1 MESSFFKSNLI
12 NKEEAIKASTEYFDG
27 DELAANIFIEKY
39 ALRDKEGNLLESN
52 PSMMFRRIAKEFA
65 RIEKN
70 KFKNP
75 LTEDQIFE
83 LMDHFKYIVPAGSPL
98 FGIGNDFQ
106 IISLSNCFFCEIPED
121 SYSSILKVDE
131 QFVNICKRR
140 GGVGVSLDKLRPEG
154 SQTNNAAKTSS
165 GIIPFLERYSNTIRE
180 VAQFGRRGAGIAIL
194 SCHHP
199 QILDFANIKNDAK
212 KVTGLNISIKL
223 SSEFME
229 AVEKNTEYELRFPI
243 DYKERNIEPIVSK
256 MIKAR
261 EVWDTIIKSAHN
273 RGEPGLLMWD
283 NITRETP
290 ADCYE
295 EFASKGCNPCS
306 ELNLSVLDSCRLISE
321 NLFSFVE
328 NPFTSKAKFNYE
340 KLYEVTMIAQR
351 LMDDLVDLE
360 SEKIQKIIDKVK
372 KDPESMKIKRDEI
385 ELWETIKKN
394 NDEGRRTG
402 LGFMGLA
409 DVFAALGITYG
420 DDNSIRK
427 AEKIAKTIKLAAY
440 RSSVDMAKELG
451 AFKCYDAKKE
461 ENHPFIKRIAKEDEE
476 LYNEMVKYG
485 RRNVSLL
492 TVPPTGSIS
501 IEAGVSSGI
510 EPLFAISHTRR
521 KKIND
526 NSKKVD
532 FTDQS
537 GDTWQEFKVFH
548 SRVKH
553 WMEVTGEKDIEK
565 SPWFGACANDIN
577 WVNRVKLQGVIQ
589 KHICHSISSTINLP
603 KDVSIESVAK
613 IYEAAWKEGLKGITV
628 YRDGCRSGVLVKNE
642 DECISRE
649 APKRPKELA
658 CDVFYTKVSKKLDKV
673 RFFEYIVFIGLLDG
687 QPYELFAIE
696 GSNGKKTTTGKII
709 KHSKGNYEA
718 ILEDGHIIKDL
729 TKDTSENEDS
739 LTRMISTSLRHRVP
753 IQFIVEQL
761 QKIEG
766 DLFGFSKCIARAL
779 KKFIKE
785 GVISS
790 ESCKNCGTKLVFEAG
805 CYTCKSCGESK
816 CN

>member
-1 MESSFFKSNLI
+1 MNQYTF
-12 NKEEAIKASTEYFDG
+12 EEAYNQTISYFNG
-27 DELAANIFIEKY
+27 DELATNIFIEKY
-39 ALRDKEGNLLESN
+39 ALRDKDGNLLENN
-52 PSMMFRRIAKEFA
+52 PTMMFRRIAKEFA

-75 LTEDQIFE
+75 LTEDQLFD
-83 LMDHFKYIVPAGSPL
+83 LLDHFKYIIPAGSPL
-98 FGIGNDFQ
+98 FGIGNNFQ
-106 IISLSNCFFCEIPED
+106 TISLSNCFFCEIPED

-140 GGVGVSLDKLRPEG
+140 GGVGICLDKLRPEG
-154 SQTNNAAKTSS
+154 TKTNNAAKTSS

-194 SCHHP
+194 SIHHP
-199 QILDFANIKNDAK
+199 QIIDFATVKNDDK

-223 SSEFME
+223 TNEFMN
-229 AVEKNTEYELRFPI
+229 AVEKDIEYELRFPV
-243 DYKERNIEPIVSK
+243 DYKERNIKPIVSK
-256 MIKAR
+256 MVRAKD
-261 EVWDTIIKSAHN
+261 VWNTIIKSAHN
-273 RGEPGLLMWD
+273 RAEPGLLMWD

-290 ADCYE
+290 ADAYE
-295 EFASKGCNPCS
+295 EFASRGCNPCS
-306 ELNLSVLDSCRLISE
+306 ELNLSILDSCRLISM

-328 NPFTSKAKFNYE
+328 NPFTPKAKFNYE
-340 KLYEVTMIAQR
+340 KLIEVTIIAQK

-372 KDPESMKIKRDEI
+372 KDPEPMRIKRDEI

-409 DVFAALGITYG
+409 DVFAALGMTYG

-427 AEKIAKTIKLAAY
+427 ADKIAKTIKLAAY
-440 RSSVDMAKELG
+440 RSSVDMAKEIG

-461 ENHPFIKRIAKEDEE
+461 ENHPFIKRIAKEDEQ
-476 LYNEMVKYG
+476 LYKDMIKYG

-510 EPLFAISHTRR
+510 EPLFEISYTRR

-526 NSKKVD
+526 ITNEKVD

-537 GDTWQEFKVFH
+537 GDKWQEYIIFHNKV
-548 SRVKH
+548 KE
-553 WMEVTGEKDIEK
+553 WMEVTGEKDIKK
-565 SPWFGACANDIN
+565 SPWFGSCANDIN
-577 WVNRVKLQGVIQ
+577 WTNRVKLQGTIQ

-603 KDVSIESVAK
+603 KDVSVESVAK
-613 IYEAAWKEGLKGITV
+613 IYETAWKEGLKGITV
-628 YRDGCRSGVLVKNE
+628 YRDGCRSGVLIKK
-642 DECISRE
+642 DECANRE
-649 APKRPKELA
+649 AAPRPKELE
-658 CDVFYTKVSKKLDKV
+658 CDIFYTKVSKKLDKV
-673 RFFEYIVFIGLLDG
+673 RYFEYIVFIGLLEN

-718 ILEDGHIIKDL
+718 ILKDGTSIKEI
-729 TKDTSENEDS
+729 TKNTTENEDV
-739 LTRMISTSLRHRVP
+739 LTRMVSISLRHKVP
-753 IQFIVEQL
+753 VHFIVEQL
-761 QKIEG
+761 QKVEG
-766 DLFGFSKCIARAL
+766 EMFGFAKCIARAL
-779 KKFIKE
+779 KKFISE
-785 GVISS
+785 GTKSN
-790 ESCKNCGTKLVFEAG
+790 EDCQDCGTKLIYENG
-805 CYTCKSCGESK
+805 CFICKSCGFSK
-816 CN
+816 CG